1 MSPIFITAVAVQIFC
16 QAYKVVYY
24 SIREKRWAW
33 RRFISAGGM
42 PSAHSA
48 FVSALSV
55 SVGLSKGF
63 DSDLFAVAAVFST
76 IIIYDSIRL
85 RGAVQIHSR
94 ILERLSRLLP
104 EEDRLPVPRHV
115 GHTLLEI
122 AVGTLVGGI
131 LSFLAF
137 RLFF

>member
-1 MSPIFITAVAVQIFC
+1 MSPILITAVAVQVLC
-16 QAYKVVYY
+16 QVYKVVYY
-24 SIREKRWAW
+24 SFRDRCWAW

-63 DSDLFAVAAVFST
+63 DSDLFAVAAVFSI

-85 RGAVQIHSR
+85 RGAVQTHSR
-94 ILERLSRLLP
+94 ILVRLSRLLP
-104 EEDRLPVPRHV
+104 EKDRLPVPRHV

-122 AVGTLVGGI
+122 AVGTVAGGI
-131 LSFLAF
+131 LAMLAF
-137 RLFF
+137 RLIF